1 MKGAVENLGAARWLS
16 FVELKLREAKAP
28 GS

>member
-1 MKGAVENLGAARWLS
+1 MKWDVGNLGAARWLS